1 MLSAEAPGAEPH
13 PLTLTA
19 HRQCHRMYIGLKLSG
34 CVPLGVA
41 YVASESRHLATYVT
55 LGQNRILSLRVS
67 SLEELG
73 PSR

>member
-1 MLSAEAPGAEPH
+1 MLGAKAPGANPH
-13 PLTLTA
+13 PLTLTV
-19 HRQCHRMYIGLKLSG
+19 HHQGHWMYIGLKLPG

-41 YVASESRHLATYVT
+41 YVASESRYLVAYVT
-55 LGQNRILSLRVS
+55 LGQNLILSLRVS